1 MFEWN
6 ICRAEIRMNMRSYIT
21 WTAIMLA
28 VVFIYLGSYAWIEEL
43 SIEELMAG
51 YPDMFT
57 TGLGISPDAFGNV
70 NRYWGSM
77 LGFLGVLISSIYAMM
92 LAGSLISRDP
102 DLGTV
107 EFLYTRPVKRSQIM
121 LSKAT
126 VFFLF
131 ITALWMIVY
140 IASITVGMLYAAPEE
155 FDLAIQGS
163 LHLAGY
169 LASLGAGGIAF
180 AAAPFFDRVQSTTSL
195 AIGLGLG
202 FFMFNMVSNLTD
214 SLGFLRYLSIH
225 HYADMSGTAAG
236 EPFTGGLI
244 TLLGIFVAGTLIGI
258 HFLNRKEFDA

>member
-43 SIEELMAG
+43 SFDELMEG

-57 TGLGISPDAFGNV
+57 TGLGISPDAFGDV

-77 LGFLGVLISSIYAMM
+77 LGFLGMLISSIYAMM
-92 LAGSLISRDP
+92 LAGGLISRDP

-107 EFLYTRPVKRSQIM
+107 EFLYTRPVKRSKIM
-121 LSKAT
+121 LSKVA

-131 ITALWMIVY
+131 ITDLWLIVY
-140 IASITVGMLYAAPEE
+140 IASIAVGMLYAAPGE
-155 FDLAIQGS
+155 FDPAVQGWV
-163 LHLAGY
+163 HLAGY

-180 AAAPFFDRVQSTTSL
+180 AAAPFFDRVQSSTSL

-202 FFMFNMVSNLTD
+202 FFMFNMVSNLVD
-214 SLGFLRYLSIH
+214 SLGFLKYLSIH
-225 HYADMSGTAAG
+225 HYADVQGASAG
-236 EPFTGGLI
+236 EPFTVGLI
-244 TLLGIFVAGTLIGI
+244 TLLGIFLAGTLIGV